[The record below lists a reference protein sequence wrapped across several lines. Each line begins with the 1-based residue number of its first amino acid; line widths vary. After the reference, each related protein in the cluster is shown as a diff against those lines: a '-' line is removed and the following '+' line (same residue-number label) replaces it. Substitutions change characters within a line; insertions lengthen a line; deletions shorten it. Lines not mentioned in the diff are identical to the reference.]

1 MHGELHFS
9 SCNISLYEYN
19 IIYLAILSLMYI
31 QVSNLQSTTMIT
43 QYLGQEDRMEKE
55 MVPYSSI
62 LAWKIP
68 WAEGPGRL

>member
-1 MHGELHFS
+1 
-9 SCNISLYEYN
+9 
-19 IIYLAILSLMYI
+19 MYI

>member
-1 MHGELHFS
+1 ME
-9 SCNISLYEYN
+9 SCISPHVIFHYMNIT
-19 IIYLAILSLMYI
+19 IYLAILSLMYI